1 MTDNRG
7 VSLYVHVPFCRTKCP
22 YCAFYS
28 FSPRVGQME
37 RWCACVLKE
46 LEKIQREFPASTF
59 LTSIYFGGGTPSYL
73 PAGIWRRLLCEL
85 QKFPRLN
92 DCEFTV
98 EANPE
103 SLSAEIA
110 SLWKDGSVNR
120 VSLGIQSLNDK
131 ELKIIARPHSA
142 KKALEAVELLMN
154 YGFRVSGDLIFG
166 LPNQTLRGWHNSL
179 KALVATGISH
189 ISVYQLTIEPESFWG
204 THTPKNLA
212 DGYPMYRYAQ
222 YYLPRKGLRQYEI
235 ASFARPGFESR
246 HNTAYWKRSN
256 VYAVGPAAW
265 GFLDGK
271 RFSNCRNFEQ
281 WASCV
286 ENDRSPVTFEENL
299 IGAKEA
305 SEAAILALRTSDGIE
320 FKNFR
325 ARYGDGWL
333 NVILRRLHT
342 LPSEYFRWTDSC
354 VALSPRGMRVGN
366 AIWTELI
373 DLDE

>member
-1 MTDNRG
+1 MTDNHG
-7 VSLYVHVPFCRTKCP
+7 ASLYVHVPFCRTKCP

-46 LEKIQREFPASTF
+46 LEKIRRDLPASVSF
-59 LTSIYFGGGTPSYL
+59 ASIYFGGGTPSCL
-73 PAGIWRRLLCEL
+73 PTEIWRRLLNEIE
-85 QKFPRLN
+85 KFPRLN
-92 DCEFTV
+92 ECEFTV

-103 SLSAEIA
+103 SVSAEIA
-110 SLWKDGSVNR
+110 SLWNDGGVTR
-120 VSLGIQSLNDK
+120 VSLGIQSLNDS
-131 ELKIIARPHSA
+131 ELKIIARPHNA
-142 KKALEAVELLMN
+142 KKALEAVDLLMN

-166 LPNQTLRGWHNSL
+166 LPNQTLRLWHNSL

-204 THTPKNLA
+204 THVPKNLA
-212 DGYPMYRYAQ
+212 DGYPMYRWAQ
-222 YYLPRKGLRQYEI
+222 YYLPRKGLCQYEI

-246 HNTAYWKRSN
+246 HNMTYWKRNN
-256 VYAVGPAAW
+256 VYATGPAAW

-271 RFSNCRNFEQ
+271 RFSNCRDFEQ
-281 WASCV
+281 WASCI

-299 IGAKEA
+299 SGAKEA
-305 SEAAILALRTSDGIE
+305 SEAAILALRTSDGID
-320 FKNFR
+320 FQNFCE
-325 ARYGDGWL
+325 RYGDEWL
-333 NVILRRLHT
+333 DVILRRLHT
-342 LPSEYFRWTDSC
+342 LPPADFYWTDSG